1 MTWRRWLGAAVVAVA
16 LAVPAVWFGVTT
28 AQTEY
33 AFGPHQATYQVTLN
47 GRLTVDM
54 GPVGSLVAPTR
65 LSWPLDFAGL
75 KVVVGA
81 IPEALEVPID
91 AQSLADSA
99 SEYAVFFGA
108 MDVVAAAVGH
118 GLVVDAL
125 IRAGLVWGGL
135 LLAAAA
141 LAVLLGRR
149 RLGELASFWR
159 RRRLTTVAI
168 VAGLLVGGF
177 GLEGWRVRSMVRAE
191 GTLVA
196 SPVFEGTVLEGA
208 RVTGRLGQALDDY
221 GAQALQAYHQT
232 TEFYEQAAQSARSA
246 LEVQVA
252 MAQFHGPP
260 EPLAATGRW
269 GGGPYGGLRPVV
281 VASDLHCNVG
291 MAQVVGAVA
300 QGTGARVVLDAG
312 DITMDGTSV
321 EAYCV
326 DGAAQAYGPDVTV
339 VAVGGNHDTA
349 LSAEQES
356 AAGMTVLAGE
366 VVEVEGLRLLGDA
379 DWAHTSLA
387 QGTIGGSET
396 ATQLGRRLG
405 GLACDDPVDLL
416 LVHDPQVARIALE
429 RGCAPLAISGH
440 MHARSGPE
448 VVGRGLAFTASS
460 TGRDVAERT
469 VVGPLGAPAEV
480 PVLLLNSMG
489 RLVAIQIVTVQPD
502 ATVSLSPIQVVPVV
516 PSLAPEPP
524 DAGAV
529 VGDGPSS
536 PVAPQSFLVPIST
549 NWSDPANGM

>member
-1 MTWRRWLGAAVVAVA
+1 MTWRRWLCAAAVALA

-54 GPVGSLVAPTR
+54 GPVGSLVAPNR

-108 MDVVAAAVGH
+108 MDVVAAAVSH

-135 LLAAAA
+135 LLAVAA

-159 RRRLTTVAI
+159 RRRLTSVAI
-168 VAGLLVGGF
+168 VAALLFGGLGT
-177 GLEGWRVRSMVRAE
+177 EAWRVRSMVRAE
-191 GTLVA
+191 GALVA

-232 TEFYEQAAQSARSA
+232 TEFYDQAAQSARTA
-246 LEVQVA
+246 LEGQVA
-252 MAQFHGPP
+252 VAQFHGPA
-260 EPLAATGRW
+260 EPLVGTGRW
-269 GGGPYGGLRPVV
+269 AGGPYGGLQPVV

-300 QGTGARVVLDAG
+300 QGTGAKLVLDAG

-326 DGAAQAYGPDVTV
+326 DGAAQAFGPDVTV

-349 LSAEQES
+349 LTAEQES

-379 DWAHTSLA
+379 DWARTNLA
-387 QGTIGGSET
+387 QGTVAGPET
-396 ATQLGRRLG
+396 PAQVGRRLG
-405 GLACDDPVDLL
+405 ALACEESVDLL
-416 LVHDPQVARIALE
+416 LIHDPQVARFAQE
-429 RGCAPLAISGH
+429 RGCVPLAVSGH

-448 VVGRGLAFTASS
+448 VAGRGLAFTASS

-469 VVGPLGAPAEV
+469 MVGPLGAPAEV
-480 PVLLLNSMG
+480 PVLLLNSLG
-489 RLVAIQIVTVQPD
+489 RLVAVQIVTVHPD
-502 ATVSLSPIQVVPVV
+502 ATVSLDSIR
-516 PSLAPEPP
+516 LAPAVPQSASQPP
-524 DAGAV
+524 KGGAV
-529 VGDGPSS
+529 GGHGQTG
-536 PVAPQSFLVPIST
+536 PVAPVQFRA
-549 NWSDPANGM
+549 D